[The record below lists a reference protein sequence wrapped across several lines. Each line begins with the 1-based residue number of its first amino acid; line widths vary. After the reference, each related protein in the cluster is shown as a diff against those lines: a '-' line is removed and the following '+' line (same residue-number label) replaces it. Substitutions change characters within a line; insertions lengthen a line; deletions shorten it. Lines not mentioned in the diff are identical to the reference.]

1 MTNKIYSSLAAICL
15 ISLVMFT
22 ACGNK
27 NEGNKAE
34 TTAESATK
42 QAEEPTSEGIKEV
55 HLNEAQFKTT
65 GLVLGGLEK
74 KNLSEVINANGY
86 TKLPPQ
92 NQAQVS
98 MPLTGTIKTIKVIE
112 GQYVKEGQILATM
125 QSMAYNNLRLEREKL
140 NQELEQSNNNLAYLR
155 LEYARQSALSDE
167 NVNAK
172 KVFQKVSS
180 DVNLEEIKVKSLQ
193 NQIGILSQNIALS
206 GNATS
211 PIINVIAPISGHIT
225 DVNINIG
232 SAVEVS
238 KSLFTIVD
246 NAQMHVDLLV
256 YEKDL
261 FKVKEGQNV
270 RFILTNQNGTEFKG
284 RIFNVGKSFQN
295 DTKSVA
301 VHADIENEKH
311 TLISGMYVNALI
323 DVGSNAVNALP
334 QEAVVKAEGRE
345 YIFTL
350 EDEKHDEK
358 ADDKKGGD
366 KKEVEKGYHFQRI
379 EVKTGASQLGFV
391 QVTPLQKAEI
401 GKNIVVKGAFYL
413 QAHLQINEGGE
424 EGHGH

>member
-1 MTNKIYSSLAAICL
+1 MTNKIHSSLAVIFI
-15 ISLVMFT
+15 ISLVLFT
-22 ACGNK
+22 ACGSK
-27 NEGNKAE
+27 SEGNKAE
-34 TTAESATK
+34 TTAETATK
-42 QAEEPTSEGIKEV
+42 QAEATAAESIKEV
-55 HLNEAQFKTT
+55 ELNDAQFKTT
-65 GLVLGGLEK
+65 GLLLGGLEK

-140 NQELEQSNNNLAYLR
+140 NQELEQSNNNLGYLR
-155 LEYARQSALSDE
+155 LEYARQKELSDE

-180 DVNLEEIKVKSLQ
+180 DVSFEEIKIKALQ
-193 NQIGILSQNIALS
+193 SQIAILSQNIALS
-206 GNATS
+206 GNANS
-211 PIINVIAPISGHIT
+211 PIINIIAPISGHIT
-225 DVNINIG
+225 EVNINIG
-232 SAVEVS
+232 SPVEVS

-246 NAQMHVDLLV
+246 NARMHVDLLV

-270 RFILTNQNGTEFKG
+270 RFILTNQNATEFKG
-284 RIFNVGKSFQN
+284 RIFNVGKSFKN
-295 DTKSVA
+295 ETKSVA
-301 VHADIENEKH
+301 VHADIDNEKH

-334 QEAVVKAEGRE
+334 QEAVIQAEGRT
-345 YIFTL
+345 YIFIMET
-350 EDEKHDEK
+350 EQKE
-358 ADDKKGGD
+358 DDKKRDD
-366 KKEVEKGYHFQRI
+366 KKTYHFQRI
-379 EVKTGASQLGFV
+379 EVKTGAAQLGFI
-391 QVTPLQKAEI
+391 QITPLQDVKMD
-401 GKNIVVKGAFYL
+401 KNIVVKGAFYL
-413 QAHLQINEGGE
+413 QAHLQISEGGE